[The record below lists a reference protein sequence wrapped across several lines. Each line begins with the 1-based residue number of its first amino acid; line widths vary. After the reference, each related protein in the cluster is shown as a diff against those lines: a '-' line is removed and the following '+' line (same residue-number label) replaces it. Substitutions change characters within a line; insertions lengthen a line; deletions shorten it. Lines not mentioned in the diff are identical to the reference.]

1 MEEKV
6 LLGKECSF
14 SCKTAMLRVSC
25 LFWRGWEACSFVH
38 VVGCTVLAHVGAF
51 QSFEMLKD
59 NILLMEEIRLST
71 WDVV

>member
-1 MEEKV
+1 
-6 LLGKECSF
+6 
-14 SCKTAMLRVSC
+14 MLRVSC